1 LPCGTSRRLAGLG
14 SAAEADQQ
22 AEGEEIFAAG
32 AKIFWLRQAIGRV
45 ALPGDGKTLVR
56 KSFVG

>member
-32 AKIFWLRQAIGRV
+32 AKIFWFRQAIGRV
-45 ALPGDGKTLVR
+45 AYQLQN
-56 KSFVG
+56 